1 MRTRTLPRHA
11 RTGLLAVGWRK
22 ARPHHGENPD
32 ELYPVWPILG
42 GAPDDGDGDGDDG
55 DEGDDDQGGDGSDT
69 DDGDDWSEIV
79 KGWKAE
85 GLNPGQIKA
94 RLEASRKW
102 EDRAKKNKGAADEL
116 AKLRREGMSDTE
128 AAVAAARAE
137 ERVKGGERIARSTF
151 LAAAKDRIA
160 NPKDVVD
167 EINLSKYV
175 DDDGEVDDDAIA
187 ELVDKLAPKSGKD
200 DDGDDQDGD
209 DERDTRRGRRGNG
222 DRRGFDQGARGGRS
236 SRKRQSS
243 VAAGRDLWAER
254 HGKKTTN

>member
-22 ARPHHGENPD
+22 ARPHQGENAG

-42 GAPDDGDGDGDDG
+42 GAPDDGDGDGD
-55 DEGDDDQGGDGSDT
+55 EGDDQDDDGDGSDT
-69 DDGDDWSEIV
+69 DDDGDDWSEIV

-116 AKLRREGMSDTE
+116 AKLKREGMSDTE

-137 ERVKGGERIARSTF
+137 ERVKGGERIAKSAF
-151 LAAAKDRIA
+151 LAAAKGRIA
-160 NPKDVVD
+160 NPQDVVD

-187 ELVDKLAPKSGKD
+187 ELVDKLAPKQSDK
-200 DDGDDQDGD
+200 DDGDDDEGD

-243 VAAGRDLWAER
+243 VAAGRDLWAEK
-254 HGKKTTN
+254 HGKKTNT